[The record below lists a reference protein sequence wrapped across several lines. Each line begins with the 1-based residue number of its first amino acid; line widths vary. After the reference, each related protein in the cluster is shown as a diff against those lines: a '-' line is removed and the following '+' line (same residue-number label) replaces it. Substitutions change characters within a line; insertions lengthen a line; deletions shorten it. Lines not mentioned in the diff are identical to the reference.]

1 MAGSLIKIAETTV
14 SSALASVTLTGIDST
29 YDVYMVRTNNV
40 TFDTDN
46 VDFAVRVTTG
56 GTPQTDA
63 NYDRATKL
71 LRTSAS
77 FLNIS
82 STNQTNFEIEG
93 GAGNGANE
101 QSNNIFY
108 CFNFNNASEYSFC
121 TVETSQRNLNG
132 DLGGQQGGFVKTTAE
147 ANDGLHFYVSSGNM
161 DTGTFTL
168 YGLKK

>member
-1 MAGSLIKIAETTV
+1 MASLIKIAETTV
-14 SSALASVTLTGIDST
+14 SSAVSSVTLTGIDST

-56 GTPQTDA
+56 GIAQTDA

-71 LRTSAS
+71 LRTAS
-77 FLNIS
+77 FINIGT
-82 STNQTNFEIEG
+82 TNSTNFEIEG
-93 GAGNGANE
+93 GGGNAANE

-121 TVETSQRNLNG
+121 TVETSQVNLNSQ
-132 DLGGQQGGFVKTTAE
+132 LGGQQGGFVKTTAE
-147 ANDGLHFYVSSGNM
+147 ANDGLHFFVSSGNI
-161 DTGTFTL
+161 DTGSSFVL
-168 YGLKK
+168 YGLAK